1 VYYLLI
7 LIVLIFNSTNTW
19 AQEDIKY
26 NILQAWDVENQLQ
39 QNQLEQRAA
48 KLQFLPDLT
57 LTPGFEKSDYL
68 DESDSRE
75 GALVYLQSH
84 LNLFRGG
91 TDLAKIKKTFVE
103 EKKLEIEK
111 SVLKNKFTV
120 AKFLLLGER
129 FILEKEADL
138 INTSLQEFERLKGIA
153 AKRANTGLSSAADSL
168 ELEIKTKQLKQ
179 KLSHLELELKKN
191 TLALF
196 ETLGT
201 NPNLKELIED
211 YNKIKTK
218 LSELTLKNDE
228 TESLEQNKYLQH
240 LQAQLEV
247 FELELKTATQKF
259 MPEVDLETKYGQIT
273 PMKKLLDRSDE
284 YMVAL
289 NIKIPLFDKG
299 VSNLEQQRIKGDYER
314 QRKIFQLANLT
325 MPIQNE
331 ILRQEIIDTKIK
343 LENDKKILEKRIKL
357 KKLISADFRRGVK
370 ELGDLVDSWT
380 ESIDAEVDFMK
391 SELQSN
397 TKLLNFSL
405 LNSKGEWL

>member
-7 LIVLIFNSTNTW
+7 LIVLLFNSPNTW

-57 LTPGFEKSDYL
+57 LTPGYEKSDYL
-68 DESDSRE
+68 HQSDSRE
-75 GALVYLQSH
+75 GV
-84 LNLFRGG
+84 
-91 TDLAKIKKTFVE
+91 TDLAKIKTTFAE
-103 EKKLEIEK
+103 EKKIEIEK
-111 SVLKNKFTV
+111 SILKNKFTV

-129 FILEKEADL
+129 FILEKEAEL
-138 INTSLQEFERLKGIA
+138 INTSLQEFEGLKGIA
-153 AKRANTGLSSAADSL
+153 AKRTNSGLSSPADSL

-201 NPNLKELIED
+201 TPNLKELIED

-218 LSELTLKNDE
+218 LSDLTLKNDE
-228 TESLEQNKYLQH
+228 TVNLEQNKYLQH

-247 FELELKTATQKF
+247 FELELKTARQKF
-259 MPEVDLETKYGQIT
+259 MPEVDLEAKYGQIT

-299 VSNLEQQRIKGDYER
+299 VTNLEQQKITGNYER
-314 QRKIFQLANLT
+314 QRKLFQLANLT